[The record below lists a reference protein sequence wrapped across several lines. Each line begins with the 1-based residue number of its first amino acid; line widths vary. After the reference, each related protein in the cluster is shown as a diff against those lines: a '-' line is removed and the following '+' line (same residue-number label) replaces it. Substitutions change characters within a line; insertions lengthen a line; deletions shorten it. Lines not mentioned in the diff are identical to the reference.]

1 MAKYKS
7 SSISDKWKKTNWL
20 LEQAD
25 LRKHVP
31 HTETFN
37 RKNLFSMLSKYS
49 TVYFKPTHGS
59 GGAGIIRINKKNSGY
74 QTQFKKEKSFFATA
88 DELYHMLSRFSNK
101 RPYLLQ
107 KGIQLAKTNGK
118 LFDIRVMVQK
128 TKKGEWI
135 STAVFAKIG
144 SPGKI
149 ATNYN
154 QGGSLGLFQP
164 TLTGAGFH
172 SASIQNT
179 EEALKQLGVSVAKNF
194 DRHLKGFQELGL
206 DVAVD
211 NKEKLWILEVNTRP
225 QIYPLKYLKDKK
237 LYHRTLSYAKQYGRL
252 K

>member
-1 MAKYKS
+1 
-7 SSISDKWKKTNWL
+7 
-20 LEQAD
+20 
-25 LRKHVP
+25 
-31 HTETFN
+31 
-37 RKNLFSMLSKYS
+37 
-49 TVYFKPTHGS
+49 
-59 GGAGIIRINKKNSGY
+59 
-74 QTQFKKEKSFFATA
+74 
-88 DELYHMLSRFSNK
+88 MLSRFSNK

-172 SASIQNT
+172 STSIQST

-237 LYHRTLSYAKQYGRL
+237 LYHRILSYAKQYGRL